1 MQEIKFPPSNVHQPL
16 KEAYLKQLW
25 KFVPGIGSE
34 HSRASAPDNVK
45 QKYFDAFVEI
55 CNDQNVK
62 RRFASAKKLCG
73 WPWTVQ
79 HDTDK
84 GKHWAVTFARAS
96 YAIHFGISSADTW
109 PDKEQL
115 WEKVEQSVWS
125 EVFMEDEEWKN
136 EMKRLFRQARA
147 MDKQYEDSLKN
158 ETGSD
163 VGGVAE
169 LPEEKA
175 KRANI
180 KAQETYKSQ
189 GFF

>member
-1 MQEIKFPPSNVHQPL
+1 
-16 KEAYLKQLW
+16 
-25 KFVPGIGSE
+25 VPGIGSE
-34 HSRASAPDNVK
+34 HSRATATNDVK
-45 QKYFDAFVEI
+45 EKYFKAFVEI

-62 RRFASAKKLCG
+62 RRFTSAKERCG
-73 WPWTVQ
+73 WPWMVQ

-109 PDKEQL
+109 PNEEQL

-125 EVFMEDEEWKN
+125 EVFMKDEEWKN
-136 EMKRLFRQARA
+136 EMNRLFRQARA
-147 MDKQYEDSLKN
+147 MDKQYEDSLRV
-158 ETGSD
+158 EAGSD
-163 VGGVAE
+163 VGGVTE

-175 KRANI
+175 RRANLEVQ
-180 KAQETYKSQ
+180 KTYKSQ